1 MKRVYLHICAT
12 VALALMVSSCTSED
26 IIQNDFVPTPSNSIT
41 FGASGL
47 SVEIQSRGNESTDE
61 LLEVTETQITSEDGE
76 FSLPMV
82 VEVQNGIHCLGNETP
97 ESRGAVLG
105 NITTIQNLQA
115 WASYSESTDGLYIP
129 GVTFAKGQNGVF
141 FPAEGNGPYLWP
153 GDGSLDFVTVYP
165 ANSGLTANVNNNKLV
180 SFDYVVPP
188 AVADQQDIVVA
199 RVAGVSGDHGTSVAL
214 DFQHIMA
221 AVNFKVGSVVDG
233 TINSITIKGIPDKG
247 TFDVVNNNWIAV
259 TGSQIGGDGKPMF
272 ADFEVFSGTFEIGNN
287 TIITSEPLMMI
298 PQQLPSGAELEVLF
312 TDGRTN
318 KQHTLRAS
326 IQGSNWAQNTTT
338 NYKIN
343 IDGDYNLQIVALD
356 NLLDSHYIITKVEVS
371 VAGIQNWELEVSSRL
386 KGEDADESGRVV
398 TIEAEANV
406 NSMAKQGYWTDQLVK
421 RVTDGYEV
429 IAGSTARGTDTYS
442 GSGNVTN
449 AVFYVFIPENIT
461 GKDREITVRLKN
473 SNGSAQKV
481 LTLVQ
486 NPVKWIGTGVNETL
500 LGAELLLEGGL
511 VPWGFSWTG
520 VTETFNVNKGGTN
533 KVPPGW
539 IDHVEL
545 AMKNAGI
552 DWENFPDYIYMVT
565 RDENGNESYT
575 YIDENGNTQTAFNLM
590 LRIDYEKLAISVN
603 VGTEDADGHT
613 NTWGMYN
620 FDTTQ
625 GGASVGIGLIDA
637 LKTFIDSFAELQYT
651 PGSSEVNLTGGDAY
665 AALNALKRNRFNFY
679 NDDELKLYIPIITED
694 DANWYLPAKTQYTD
708 IISGTNWGQQFQWND
723 FYWTSTKYTNTNNVD
738 TDTGQAYVF
747 NNGAVS
753 PVDRTNT
760 YQAMAVRR
768 YTNDAVVND
777 VITPGQ

>member
-153 GDGSLDFVTVYP
+153 GDGTLDFVTVYP
-165 ANSGLTANVNNNKLV
+165 VNSDLTANVNNNKLV

-199 RVAGVSGDHGTSVAL
+199 RVAGVSGDHGISVAL

-287 TIITSEPLMMI
+287 TVITSEPLMMI

-406 NSMAKQGYWTDQLVK
+406 NSMAKQGYWTDQLVE
-421 RVTDGYEV
+421 RVNDGYEV
-429 IAGSTARGTDTYS
+429 ITGSTARGTDTYL

-461 GKDREITVRLKN
+461 GKDREITVRLKQ
-473 SNGSAQKV
+473 SNGNAEKV

-520 VTETFNVNKGGTN
+520 VKEEFMLTQGGN
-533 KVPPGW
+533 HSPWGQLRK
-539 IDHVEL
+539 IQNAL
-545 AMKNAGI
+545 SNAGI
-552 DWENFPDYIYMVT
+552 EYSNFDADNYIYLAGK
-565 RDENGNESYT
+565 DDSGNVVLR
-575 YIDENGNTQTAFNLM
+575 FN
-590 LRIDYEKLAISVN
+590 YEQLATSIN
-603 VGTEDADGHT
+603 VGSSDNNGLL
-613 NTWGMYN
+613 NTWGMYS
-620 FDTTQ
+620 FDTT
-625 GGASVGIGLIDA
+625 GENDDTSSSSGLGLIA
-637 LKTFIDSFAELQYT
+637 TLKEVILNQFDNVVYT
-651 PGSSEVNLTGGDAY
+651 PGSTEVNLTGGDAY
-665 AALNALKRNRFNFY
+665 AALYALKRNKFNI
-679 NDDELKLYIPIITED
+679 YIDKSYDIYLPIIEYAD
-694 DANWYLPAKTQYTD
+694 VNWYLPAEKQFTD
-708 IISGTNWGQQFQWND
+708 IISGANWGQQFSWSD
-723 FYWTSTKYTNTNNVD
+723 FYWTSTIYVNAED
-738 TDTGQAYVF
+738 ASTDTGQAYVF

-753 PVDRTNT
+753 AADRTNT

-768 YTNDAVVND
+768 YTSD
-777 VITPGQ
+777 VIVSQSSIIAPGN